1 MAKVLLIQGAEK
13 SEEDKIVLN
22 RMEGQVC
29 KQLKRRP
36 PGEMSADD
44 SWDDSVP
51 FKSLQ
56 TLWCDFS

>member
-1 MAKVLLIQGAEK
+1 MKGKKQDMAKVLLIQGAEK

-36 PGEMSADD
+36 PGEMSAG
-44 SWDDSVP
+44 
-51 FKSLQ
+51 
-56 TLWCDFS
+56 